1 MKPGF
6 RIALDA
12 LCPNLTLTDSGSDNR
27 GFGAERHEV
36 STARDTHVTHGDCTF
51 AIVDKSQ

>member
-1 MKPGF
+1 MKPCF
-6 RIALDA
+6 SIALDA

-36 STARDTHVTHGDCTF
+36 STARDTHVTHGDCTLT
-51 AIVDKSQ
+51 IVDKSP